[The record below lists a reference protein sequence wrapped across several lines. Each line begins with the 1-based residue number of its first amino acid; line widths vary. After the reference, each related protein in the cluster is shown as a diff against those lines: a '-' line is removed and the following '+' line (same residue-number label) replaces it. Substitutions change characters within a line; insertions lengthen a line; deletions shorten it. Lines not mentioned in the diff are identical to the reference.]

1 MINQSA
7 SNIDTSVVSTVV
19 LVLEWFHMSPI
30 SKKKSPRKIPPH
42 MEIVLRYRKKWLNI
56 ELHIIFLRG
65 QTVHI
70 HFGDDP
76 LHLTRWVSLKR
87 GYQIFKFQWIK
98 NWIIIMDSPWKYM
111 KITISRSTKWY
122 PRFFQR
128 SPHDLE
134 PILSAFACARSRAKA
149 SSWWGSLQ

>member
-1 MINQSA
+1 
-7 SNIDTSVVSTVV
+7 
-19 LVLEWFHMSPI
+19 
-30 SKKKSPRKIPPH
+30 
-42 MEIVLRYRKKWLNI
+42 
-56 ELHIIFLRG
+56 
-65 QTVHI
+65 
-70 HFGDDP
+70 
-76 LHLTRWVSLKR
+76 
-87 GYQIFKFQWIK
+87 
-98 NWIIIMDSPWKYM
+98 MDSPWKYM